1 MPKDKG
7 GLSETDAMDLIE
19 KMKDE
24 LLTVQ

>member
-7 GLSETDAMDLIE
+7 GLSETNAMGLIE